1 MRAWQCRALSG
12 LDGIELVEIERPA
25 PGPGEILIRVVAAGV
40 NFADTLMLKGR
51 YQERPP
57 LPFVPGLELA
67 GIIERLGPDTKGP
80 KLGTRVLA
88 FVDHGGFGE
97 FALARLSDTIVV
109 PEGVDLAKAAGFG
122 ITYGTAIGALDWRA
136 GLQSG
141 EVLLVHGAGGGV
153 GVAAVACGRAM
164 GARVIATARG
174 ETKLA
179 TARAHGAAQTLDSD
193 DPGIVERIK
202 ELAPNRVDVVFDPV
216 GGEMFKASLKTIAWE
231 GRIVT
236 IGFASGDVPQIPA
249 NHLLVKNAAVLGLYW
264 GSYRKNDPARM
275 RAGFERL
282 FDWALRDELGPLEV
296 SAIPFEQGR
305 DALAA
310 LAERRSVGKLVL
322 SLGNG
327 D

>member
-1 MRAWQCRALSG
+1 MRAWQCRALTG
-12 LDGIELVEIERPA
+12 LDGIELVDIDRPE
-25 PGPGEILIRVVAAGV
+25 PGEGEILIRVVGAGV

-51 YQERPP
+51 YQEKPP
-57 LPFVPGLELA
+57 LPFIPGLELA
-67 GIIERLGPDTKGP
+67 GIVEKLGPDTDGP
-80 KLGTRVLA
+80 KPGTRVLA
-88 FVDHGGFGE
+88 FVDRGAFGE
-97 FALARLSDTIVV
+97 FALARLGDTIVV
-109 PEGVDLAKAAGFG
+109 PDGVDLTKAAGFG

-136 GLQSG
+136 DLQSG
-141 EVLLVHGAGGGV
+141 EVLLVLGAGGGV

-164 GARVIATARG
+164 GAQVIATARG
-174 ETKLA
+174 EAKLA
-179 TARAHGAAQTLDSD
+179 TARAHGATHILDSED
-193 DPGIVERIK
+193 TDIVERIK
-202 ELAPNRVDVVFDPV
+202 ALAPNRVDVVFDPV

-282 FDWALRDELGPLEV
+282 FDWALRGELGSLDVEAVPLAEC
-296 SAIPFEQGR
+296 R
-305 DALAA
+305 NALAA

-322 SLGNG
+322 TMGAG